1 MARLWS
7 YLRKLSKYRYTL
19 QVHFKKGVVALFIAA
34 LTFSING
41 IFSKLVLEADLS
53 PFRLA
58 EIRSTGSFF
67 AFFIYLLIFKRSS
80 LRFDLKALP
89 EMIIYGI
96 IGYAGVQA
104 FYFVAIV
111 RMPVSVGLIIEFTA
125 AIWITLWVRFV
136 RKQYVPR
143 SMWAAVFL
151 AISGL
156 ALIAQVW
163 KGLIFDTW
171 GVIAAFLDAFAL
183 TAYFLL
189 GEKWGKRAPTE
200 TLMFYGFGISMLFWW
215 LVLPIWNYP
224 TWIFTKEIDW
234 RGKFEGHTTT
244 GLVLILL
251 VIVVGTLIPY
261 TFNLIGVTNTN
272 ASTAAILGT
281 LEPVLAGVFAWI
293 WLSETFNWIQ
303 LIGAA
308 AVIAGIYI
316 ATKARQITQQI
327 VPE

>member
-1 MARLWS
+1 VN
-7 YLRKLSKYRYTL
+7 YRK
-19 QVHFKKGVVALFIAA
+19 GFIALLLA
-34 LTFSING
+34 SLAFSING
-41 IFSKLVLEADLS
+41 VFSKLVLEAGLS
-53 PFRLA
+53 PLRLA
-58 EIRSTGSFF
+58 EIRSTGAFL
-67 AFFIYLLIFKRSS
+67 AFFVYLLLFKRSA
-80 LRFDLKALP
+80 LRFELKALP

-96 IGYAGVQA
+96 VGYAGVQA
-104 FYFVAIV
+104 FYFIAIV

-143 SMWAAVFL
+143 TMWAAVFL
-151 AISGL
+151 AIAGL
-156 ALIAQVW
+156 ALIAQIW

-200 TLMFYGFGISMLFWW
+200 TLMLYGFGISMLFWW
-215 LVLPIWNYP
+215 LVLPIWSYP
-224 TWIFTKEIDW
+224 TEIFTQAIDW
-234 RGKFEGHTTT
+234 RGKLEGTMTT

-251 VIVVGTLIPY
+251 VIAVGTLIPY

-293 WLSETFNWIQ
+293 WLGETFNLIQ

-308 AVIAGIYI
+308 AVITAIYI
-316 ATKARQITQQI
+316 ATKAREITPQI

>member
-1 MARLWS
+1 VN
-7 YLRKLSKYRYTL
+7 YRK
-19 QVHFKKGVVALFIAA
+19 GFIALLLA
-34 LTFSING
+34 SLAFSING
-41 IFSKLVLEADLS
+41 VFSKLVLEAGLS
-53 PFRLA
+53 PLRLA
-58 EIRSTGSFF
+58 EIRSTGAFL
-67 AFFIYLLIFKRSS
+67 AFFVYLLLFKRSA
-80 LRFDLKALP
+80 LKFDLKALP
-89 EMIIYGI
+89 EMLIYGI
-96 IGYAGVQA
+96 VGYAGVQA
-104 FYFVAIV
+104 FYFIAIV

-143 SMWAAVFL
+143 TMWAAVFL
-151 AISGL
+151 AIAGL
-156 ALIAQVW
+156 ALIAQIW

-200 TLMFYGFGISMLFWW
+200 TLMLYGFGISMLFWW
-215 LVLPIWNYP
+215 LVLPIWSYP
-224 TWIFTKEIDW
+224 TEIFTQAIDW
-234 RGKFEGHTTT
+234 RGKLEGTMTT

-251 VIVVGTLIPY
+251 VIAVGTLIPY

-293 WLSETFNWIQ
+293 WLGETFNLIQ

-308 AVIAGIYI
+308 AVITAIYI
-316 ATKARQITQQI
+316 ATKAREITPQI

>member
-1 MARLWS
+1 MN
-7 YLRKLSKYRYTL
+7 YRK
-19 QVHFKKGVVALFIAA
+19 GFIALLLA
-34 LTFSING
+34 SLAFSING
-41 IFSKLVLEADLS
+41 VFSKLVLEAGLS
-53 PFRLA
+53 PLRLA
-58 EIRSTGSFF
+58 EIRSTGAFL
-67 AFFIYLLIFKRSS
+67 AFFVYLLLFKRSA
-80 LRFDLKALP
+80 LRFELKALP

-96 IGYAGVQA
+96 VGYAGVQA
-104 FYFVAIV
+104 FYFIAIV

-143 SMWAAVFL
+143 TMWAAVFL
-151 AISGL
+151 AIAGL
-156 ALIAQVW
+156 ALIAQIW

-200 TLMFYGFGISMLFWW
+200 TLMLYGFGISMLFWW
-215 LVLPIWNYP
+215 LVLPIWSYP
-224 TWIFTKEIDW
+224 TEIFTQAIDW
-234 RGKFEGHTTT
+234 RGKLEGTMTT

-251 VIVVGTLIPY
+251 VIAVGTLIPY

-293 WLSETFNWIQ
+293 WLGETFNLIQ

-308 AVIAGIYI
+308 AVITAIYI
-316 ATKARQITQQI
+316 ATKAREITPQI